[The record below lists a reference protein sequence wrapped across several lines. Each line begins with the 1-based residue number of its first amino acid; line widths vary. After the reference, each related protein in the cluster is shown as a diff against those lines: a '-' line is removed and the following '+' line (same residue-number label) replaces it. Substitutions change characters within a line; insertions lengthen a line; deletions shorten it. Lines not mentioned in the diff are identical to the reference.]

1 MEVVILLVVV
11 VMEWDLEIM
20 ITYDIFLELSQL
32 TSSLIFKSKKI
43 QDFLRDNIFQNIYQT
58 LSSMKIYR

>member
-11 VMEWDLEIM
+11 VMEWDLDIM

-43 QDFLRDNIFQNIYQT
+43 QDFLRG
-58 LSSMKIYR
+58 K

>member
-58 LSSMKIYR
+58 RSSMKIYR